1 MILFC
6 LAESLLLFVGTLLWF
21 FIQTDNK
28 DRKTVI
34 TNLSQVFTSC
44 FKQTPPPPVLDP
56 MMILRIGAFV
66 LLAIALDGN
75 EDVIKSWWDDV
86 FVYIWG
92 VISDFGQIIVYFAD
106 LIVPLY
112 NWVITLNAQLTTGT
126 YTILAKCQIK
136 TIIESL
142 VHIGEAMT
150 FLTTAMSRFI
160 VAPKGAFD
168 IYNTTQALQNAV
180 MKQEVVI
187 KCACDGITPAFG
199 IVFDTIRPALLANI
213 TNETFNAFLAVP
225 QTAVLS
231 IPPWKEIPDGRRVF
245 QPLKR
250 LAVSLGQYLD
260 EVVDNILRRI
270 LLKPAKVIP
279 IFSTGGYAAEGVLG
293 TAEMLLHT
301 MARIILL
308 QPITFDPQHIHTS
321 FINAADS
328 AEITTLHVLSAV
340 VEPLNLGS
348 DAATSAISDA
358 SGALDNPIL
367 QGAKNAAAMID
378 GIQESAKPL
387 SATLGYTLKAAIGLV
402 MSVVDEGYFILR
414 GEHAGLSFMEILQR
428 WDGEFGRVDQ
438 SGVRLQ
444 EHFFMNIDRAT
455 YAAEDLFGAFSFIPI
470 SLRIASRTGNVL
482 LRTVLSAEDIIEDQ
496 FFHKPINCGYGTK
509 DDCSDECMFFWD
521 PARPYMPASN
531 TNEEDSTNLTP
542 CNSLITEWI
551 FTGFED
557 MIDSLSG
564 IFQRVRP
571 QGEAWCRGK
580 DYPSGTSDSNGAYI
594 QGQRCAR
601 SNTDF
606 FCATSVTAKEALSVP
621 MYDFRYSV
629 QTAMG
634 IFAKTGDVKSLDLQ
648 DRLCDLSTVLYA
660 AAGNIVSILP
670 ASAVNA
676 DLKEKLTDVAH
687 SLLVLPVEFLRGS
700 FIMSK
705 YLLSIFTGQT
715 IDWQDI
721 QENIETQL
729 IKSEYRRTAQ
739 ATEETATSITLEQNT
754 ADFLVTGSL
763 IPANYLINVFHSAG
777 MVIGGTNFF
786 TGLADMVSI
795 LKDALSKE
803 LINLVSLVFKIGTQ
817 LLAMVTKGT
826 TDIGELASDFV
837 TLLKKGFDILATMAS
852 QILLSILKL
861 LGPVGDFLIVLW
873 RGICSV
879 AGAVE
884 WLTGADF
891 SGMCDA
897 VDTVADARRRL
908 PTMQQHAIN
917 MTGFDGDDECD
928 LLVHHYNGKMW
939 GEATFLEQV
948 RIAHCAEQQALVKKM
963 NVVLK
968 TQLPTD
974 MIYNWKRKY
983 DMGYE
988 AILGFIV
995 YMKHEDK
1002 KRMLHEW
1009 DQLNLPRYY
1018 LDLWHRLQVEIPWI
1032 SVIDDALMQTI
1043 KPVPELASMY
1053 DTAKESLT
1061 KLHHVVNSHEMAKVA
1076 VPNFK
1081 MHDFRLGAAYHKV
1094 VSHHTKA
1101 WGLYTDI
1108 DLPTGALNCTVA
1120 DNFIRAMVD
1129 ATDRVEQYY
1138 SGPFADY
1145 ALPNFMMWLQD
1156 IKIPL
1161 QKPDFRVPVPSIP
1174 SKQTAQAA
1182 VLYSFEKCHYEDI
1195 KCDPS
1200 ETLERIGRITESLF
1214 YVGYVLIGM
1223 VVFSMITGISLF
1235 PAIAATPLIIMAH
1248 TWNYR
1253 LTCTPNIPD
1262 CFFDDTFLWIQTYK
1276 PDPWEDYF
1284 PVMAANPSMECPDNY
1299 LWSSVYL
1306 VSKTYLNRLIEF
1318 VLYQNEEAY
1327 TTYAEWATESDFRDE
1342 CFIIKAP
1349 HLIFMPLIAYVV
1361 YAFSNTIMWGINAA
1375 TSYIT
1380 LAIPIISTIYAI
1392 ES

>member
-1 MILFC
+1 MILLC
-6 LAESLLLFVGTLLWF
+6 LVQMVLLFVGTLLWF
-21 FIQTDNK
+21 FIHTDGK
-28 DRKTVI
+28 ERKVVI
-34 TNLSQVFTSC
+34 TNLAQVFSSC
-44 FKQTPPPPVLDP
+44 FKQTPPMPTLDP

-75 EDVIKSWWDDV
+75 EDVIKSWWDNV
-86 FVYIWG
+86 LVYIWG

-106 LIVPLY
+106 LIVPLF
-112 NWVITLNAQLTTGT
+112 NWVVTLNAQLTTGT

-136 TIIESL
+136 SIIESL
-142 VHIGEAMT
+142 VHIGEAMG
-150 FLTTAMSRFI
+150 FLTTAMARFI

-168 IYNTTQALQNAV
+168 IYNTTRAFQTAA

-199 IVFDTIRPALLANI
+199 IVFDTIRPALLANV
-213 TNETFNAFLAVP
+213 TNETINALIAVP

-250 LAVSLGQYLD
+250 LAVSLGKYFD
-260 EVVDNILRRI
+260 EVADSILRRV

-279 IFSTGGYAAEGVLG
+279 IFSTAGYTAEGVIG
-293 TAEMLLHT
+293 TTEMLAHT
-301 MARIILL
+301 MARIILM
-308 QPITFDPQHIHTS
+308 QPITFDPQHIHQS

-328 AEITTLHVLSAV
+328 AEITTLQVLSAI

-348 DAATSAISDA
+348 DAVTSAISDA
-358 SGALDNPIL
+358 SGALNNPIL
-367 QGAKNAAAMID
+367 QGAENAGAMID

-387 SATLGYTLKAAIGLV
+387 AATLGYMLKAGIGLV
-402 MSVVDEGYFILR
+402 MSVIDEGYFILR

-428 WDGEFGRVDQ
+428 WDGEFGQVDQ
-438 SGVRLQ
+438 SGIRLQ
-444 EHFFMNIDRAT
+444 EHFFLNVDRAS
-455 YAAEDLFGAFSFIPI
+455 YAAEDLFGAFSFVPI
-470 SLRIASRTGNVL
+470 TVRIASRTVNVL

-509 DDCSDECMFFWD
+509 NDCSGECMFFWD
-521 PARPYMPASN
+521 PDNPYLPVSG
-531 TNEEDSTNLTP
+531 TREEDSTNLNP
-542 CNSLITEWI
+542 CNSLISEWI

-580 DYPSGTSDSNGAYI
+580 DYPTSTT
-594 QGQRCAR
+594 RCVN

-621 MYDFRYSV
+621 LFGFRYSL
-629 QTAMG
+629 QTALG

-648 DRLCDLSTVLYA
+648 NGLCDLSKVLYA
-660 AAGNIVSILP
+660 AAGNTVAVLP
-670 ASAVNA
+670 ASAVKA
-676 DLKEKLTDVAH
+676 DMKEKLTDVAH
-687 SLLVLPVEFLRGS
+687 SLLVLPVELLRLG
-700 FIMSK
+700 FVGSK

-715 IDWQDI
+715 IEWDDI
-721 QENIETQL
+721 QENIENQL
-729 IKSEYRRTAQ
+729 IKAEYRRVEQ
-739 ATEETATSITLEQNT
+739 ATEETSTSITLEKTT
-754 ADFLVTGSL
+754 ADFLVTSSL
-763 IPANYLINVFHSAG
+763 IPANCLINIFHSAG

-786 TGLADMVSI
+786 TGLADMVSV
-795 LKDALSKE
+795 LKNALSKE

-861 LGPVGDFLIVLW
+861 LGPVGDFLVVLW
-873 RGICSV
+873 RGICAV

-908 PTMQQHAIN
+908 PSMQGHPIN
-917 MTGFDGDDECD
+917 MTGFDGNAECD

-948 RIAHCAEQQALVKKM
+948 RIAHCAEQQALVQKM
-963 NVVLK
+963 NIALN
-968 TQLPTD
+968 TELPTD

-983 DMGYE
+983 EMGYE
-988 AILGFIV
+988 ASMGFIV
-995 YMKHEDK
+995 YMKHQDTAT
-1002 KRMLHEW
+1002 MLTEW
-1009 DQLNLPRYY
+1009 DRLGLPRYY
-1018 LDLWHRLQVEIPWI
+1018 LDLWHRLKVEIPWI
-1032 SVIDDALMQTI
+1032 TVIDEALIQTM
-1043 KPVPELASMY
+1043 KPVPELSSMY

-1061 KLHHVVNSHEMAKVA
+1061 KLHHVVNNHEMTRVA
-1076 VPNFK
+1076 VPDFK
-1081 MHDFRLGAAYHKV
+1081 MHDFKLGAAYHKV

-1108 DLPTGALNCTVA
+1108 DLPTGDLNCTVA
-1120 DNFIRAMVD
+1120 DNFVRAMID
-1129 ATDRVEQYY
+1129 ATDRVEKYY
-1138 SGPFADY
+1138 TGPFTDY
-1145 ALPNFMMWLQD
+1145 ALPNFMLWLQD
-1156 IKIPL
+1156 IKVPREYPNY
-1161 QKPDFRVPVPSIP
+1161 KVPVLSIP
-1174 SKQTAQAA
+1174 SKDTAQAA

-1195 KCDPS
+1195 QCDP
-1200 ETLERIGRITESLF
+1200 EKALERVGRITESLF
-1214 YVGYVLIGM
+1214 YVGYVLVGM
-1223 VVFSMITGISLF
+1223 VLFSMITGISLF
-1235 PAIAATPLIIMAH
+1235 PAVSATPLIIMAH
-1248 TWNYR
+1248 VWNYR

-1262 CFFDDTFLWIQTYK
+1262 CFFDDTFQWIQTYK
-1276 PDPWEDYF
+1276 PNLWNEYF
-1284 PVMAANPSMECPDNY
+1284 PLMAKGGTCPDNY
-1299 LWSSVYL
+1299 LWSSAYL
-1306 VSKTYLNRLIEF
+1306 LARSPLNKVIEF
-1318 VLYQNEEAY
+1318 ILYQNEEAY
-1327 TTYAEWATESDFRDE
+1327 ATYQEWAVESDLNDE

-1349 HLIFMPLIAYVV
+1349 HLIFTPLMVYGV
-1361 YAFSNTIMWGINAA
+1361 YAFSNTIMWGVNAV

-1380 LAIPIISTIYAI
+1380 LAVPILSTIYAI

>member
-1 MILFC
+1 
-6 LAESLLLFVGTLLWF
+6 
-21 FIQTDNK
+21 
-28 DRKTVI
+28 
-34 TNLSQVFTSC
+34 
-44 FKQTPPPPVLDP
+44 

-66 LLAIALDGN
+66 ILAMVLDGN
-75 EDVIKSWWDDV
+75 EDIAKSWWDNV
-86 FVYIWG
+86 LVYIWG
-92 VISDFGQIIVYFAD
+92 LVSDFGQIIVYFAD

-126 YTILAKCQIK
+126 YTILAKCQVK

-160 VAPKGAFD
+160 VAPKGTFD
-168 IYNTTQALQNAV
+168 VYNTTRAFQHAF

-199 IVFDTIRPALLANI
+199 IAFDTVRPTLLANI
-213 TNETFNAFLAVP
+213 TNETVNALLAIP
-225 QTAVLS
+225 QTAVLA
-231 IPPWKEIPDGRRVF
+231 IPPWEEIPDGRRVF

-250 LAVSLGQYLD
+250 LAVSVGKYLD
-260 EVVDNILRRI
+260 EVADNILRRI

-279 IFSTGGYAAEGVLG
+279 IFSTVGYAAEGFLG
-293 TAEMLLHT
+293 IAEMLSHT
-301 MARIILL
+301 MVRIILL
-308 QPITFDPQHIHTS
+308 QPITFNPQHIHTS

-328 AEITTLHVLSAV
+328 AEITTLQVLSAI
-340 VEPLNLGS
+340 VEPLNLGT
-348 DAATSAISDA
+348 DAAASAISDA
-358 SGALDNPIL
+358 SGALNNPVL
-367 QGAKNAAAMID
+367 QSAENAAAMVD
-378 GIQESAKPL
+378 GIQDSAKPL
-387 SATLGYTLKAAIGLV
+387 AATLGYTLKAFIGLA
-402 MSVVDEGYFILR
+402 MSVIDEGYFILR
-414 GEHAGLSFMEILQR
+414 GEHAGLSFMEVLQR
-428 WDGEFGRVDQ
+428 WDGDFGKVDQ
-438 SGVRLQ
+438 TGIRLQ
-444 EHFFMNIDRAT
+444 EHFFLNIDRAS
-455 YAAEDLFGAFSFIPI
+455 YSAEDLFGAFAFVPI
-470 SLRIASRTGNVL
+470 SFRIASRTLNVL
-482 LRTVLSAEDIIEDQ
+482 LRTILSAEDIVEDQ

-521 PARPYMPASN
+521 PERPYLPVSGSRD
-531 TNEEDSTNLTP
+531 EDSTKLNP

-551 FTGFED
+551 FNGFED

-564 IFQRVRP
+564 IFQKVRP
-571 QGEAWCRGK
+571 QGEAWCRSK
-580 DYPSGTSDSNGAYI
+580 DYPTKTN
-594 QGQRCAR
+594 RCAN

-621 MYDFRYSV
+621 LFGFRYSL
-629 QTAMG
+629 QTALG

-648 DRLCDLSTVLYA
+648 NGLCDFSNVIYA
-660 AAGNIVSILP
+660 AAGNIVAVLP
-670 ASAVNA
+670 ASSVNA

-687 SLLVLPVEFLRGS
+687 SVLVLPVELMRFYFVGGR
-700 FIMSK
+700 
-705 YLLSIFTGQT
+705 YLLSIFTGQS
-715 IDWQDI
+715 IDWNDI
-721 QENIETQL
+721 QENIENQL
-729 IKSEYRRTAQ
+729 IKADYRRTEQ
-739 ATEETATSITLEQNT
+739 ATGETSTSITLEQTT
-754 ADFLVTGSL
+754 ADFLVTEAL
-763 IPANYLINVFHSAG
+763 IPANYLINIFHSTG
-777 MVIGGTNFF
+777 VVIGGTNFF

-795 LKDALSKE
+795 LKDAVSKE

-861 LGPVGDFLIVLW
+861 LGPVGDFLIILW

-908 PTMQQHAIN
+908 PALQEHPIN

-928 LLVHHYNGKMW
+928 LLVHHYNGRMW

-948 RIAHCAEQQALVKKM
+948 RLAHCAEQQALVKKL
-963 NVVLK
+963 NIVLK

-988 AILGFIV
+988 AVLGFIV
-995 YMKHEDK
+995 YMKHENK
-1002 KRMLHEW
+1002 KHMLHEW

-1032 SVIDDALMQTI
+1032 SVIDEALMQTM
-1043 KPVPELASMY
+1043 KPVPELTSMY

-1061 KLHHVVNSHEMAKVA
+1061 KLHHVVNNHEMTRID
-1076 VPNFK
+1076 VPDFK
-1081 MHDFRLGAAYHKV
+1081 MHDFKLGAAYHKV
-1094 VSHHTKA
+1094 VSHHTMA

-1120 DNFIRAMVD
+1120 DNFVRAMVD
-1129 ATDRVEQYY
+1129 ATDRVEKYY
-1138 SGPFADY
+1138 SGPFAEK
-1145 ALPNFMMWLQD
+1145 ALPDFMRWLQD
-1156 IKIPL
+1156 IEVPREYPEYK
-1161 QKPDFRVPVPSIP
+1161 KPALSIP
-1174 SKQTAQAA
+1174 SKETAQSA

-1195 KCDPS
+1195 TCDPA
-1200 ETLERIGRITESLF
+1200 EALERVGRITESLF
-1214 YVGYVLIGM
+1214 YVAYALVGM
-1223 VVFSMITGISLF
+1223 VAFSAVTGISVF
-1235 PAIAATPLIIMAH
+1235 PLMMFAPLIILAH

-1262 CFFDDTFLWIQTYK
+1262 CLFDDTFLWIQTYK
-1276 PDPWEDYF
+1276 PKLWDEYF
-1284 PVMAANPSMECPDNY
+1284 PLLAEGGQCPDNY
-1299 LWSSVYL
+1299 IWSSAYL
-1306 VSKTYLNRLIEF
+1306 VSKSPLNKLVEF
-1318 VLYQNEEAY
+1318 VLYQNEDAY
-1327 TTYAEWATESDFRDE
+1327 ATYQEWAIESALHDE
-1342 CFIIKAP
+1342 CFWIKSP
-1349 HLIFMPLIAYVV
+1349 NLIFTPLMV
-1361 YAFSNTIMWGINAA
+1361 YGVYMFSNTIMWGVNAVI
-1375 TSYIT
+1375 SYMT
-1380 LAIPIISTIYAI
+1380 LALPILSTLYAI